1 MLLSGVRG
9 CSAAHQV
16 GRVAPR
22 PRNRGH
28 DWTLLAGKP
37 LPKKRVMLILSSLT
51 GQWLTGDLA
60 VAERHALPDLAG
72 DDEMRILATEM

>member
-22 PRNRGH
+22 PPNRGH
-28 DWTLLAGKP
+28 DWTLLGGKP
-37 LPKKRVMLILSSLT
+37 LPKKRMVAILSGPT
-51 GQWLTGDLA
+51 GQWLTGNSA
-60 VAERHALPDLAG
+60 VTERHALPDLADG
-72 DDEMRILATEM
+72 DEMRIFTTEI